1 MGALPEVGMVET
13 ETYTIEGPDGDVE
26 EIELP
31 AGLIDV
37 FAEQGEDPTVV
48 VGDIVVQAFA
58 QQAHVT
64 VHHAEGDVPSDLEA
78 LNDEMERLFEERF
91 GVSLA
96 DAMGHSH

>member
-1 MGALPEVGMVET
+1 MVET

-26 EIELP
+26 EIQLP
-31 AGLIDV
+31 SGLVDI
-37 FAEQGEDPTVV
+37 FAEQGEEATDV

-58 QQAHVT
+58 QQAHVV
-64 VHHAEGDVPSDLEA
+64 VHHAEGEVPGDLEE
-78 LNDEMERLFEERF
+78 LNTEMENIFEERF

>member
-1 MGALPEVGMVET
+1 MVET

-26 EIELP
+26 EIQLP
-31 AGLIDV
+31 SGLVDI
-37 FAEQGEDPTVV
+37 FAEQGEEPTDV

-58 QQAHVT
+58 QQAHVV
-64 VHHAEGDVPSDLEA
+64 VHHAEGEVPGDLEE
-78 LNDEMERLFEERF
+78 LNDEMENIFEERF

>member
-1 MGALPEVGMVET
+1 MVET

-31 AGLIDV
+31 AGLVEV
-37 FAEQGEDPTVV
+37 FAQGEDPTVV
-48 VGDIVVQAFA
+48 VGDMAVNMLA
-58 QQAHVT
+58 QQAHVQ
-64 VHHAEGDVPSDLEA
+64 VHHAEGDVPGDLEA
-78 LNDEMERLFEERF
+78 LNGEMERLFEERF

>member
-1 MGALPEVGMVET
+1 MVET

-26 EIELP
+26 EIQLP
-31 AGLIDV
+31 SGLVDI
-37 FAEQGEDPTVV
+37 FAEQGEEPTDV

-58 QQAHVT
+58 QQAHVV
-64 VHHAEGDVPSDLEA
+64 VHHAEGEVPGDLEE
-78 LNDEMERLFEERF
+78 LNTEMENIFEERF

>member
-1 MGALPEVGMVET
+1 MVET
-13 ETYTIEGPDGDVE
+13 ETYTIEGPDGDTE
-26 EIELP
+26 AIELP
-31 AGLIDV
+31 AGLVDV
-37 FAEQGEDPTVV
+37 FAEQGEEPTDI

-58 QQAHVT
+58 QQAHVV
-64 VHHAEGDVPSDLEA
+64 VHHAEGDTPGDLEA

>member
-1 MGALPEVGMVET
+1 MVET

-26 EIELP
+26 TIELP
-31 AGLIDV
+31 GGLVDV
-37 FAEQGEDPTVV
+37 FAEQGEEPTTV

-58 QQAHVT
+58 QQAHVV
-64 VHHAEGDVPSDLEA
+64 VHHAEDDVPGDLEA

>member
-1 MGALPEVGMVET
+1 MVET

-31 AGLIDV
+31 AGLVDV
-37 FAEQGEDPTVV
+37 FAEQGEEPTDV
-48 VGDIVVQAFA
+48 VGDIVVQSFA
-58 QQAHVT
+58 QQAHVV
-64 VHHAEGDVPSDLEA
+64 VHHAEGGTPEDLQA
-78 LNDEMERLFEERF
+78 LNEKMEELFEARF